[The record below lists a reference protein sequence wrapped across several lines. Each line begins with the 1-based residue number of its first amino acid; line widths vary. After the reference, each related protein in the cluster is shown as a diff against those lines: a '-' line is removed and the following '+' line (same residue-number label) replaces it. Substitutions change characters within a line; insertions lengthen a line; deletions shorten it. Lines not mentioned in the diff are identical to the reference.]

1 MIFNTTG
8 VSHIYYCTWTEYDSL
23 RYIPGSKNSVG
34 QEYDE
39 YALYIVKSSLPTLQ
53 VYYGRR
59 QLTDILGVRDLP
71 LSHEY
76 PSGKLYIQ
84 VSDDSQDEDF
94 VKEIYYKY
102 LDENNDDK
110 IAILGKNY
118 LRELKVNPQTYRVEM
133 LTGSNDLSKFII
145 LKDDGTLDDQ
155 TLSKIVED
163 LNPGEVQELIW
174 HQWN

>member
-1 MIFNTTG
+1 MILNTTSI
-8 VSHIYYCTWTEYDSL
+8 SHIYYCTWSEYSNLEDPL
-23 RYIPGSKNSVG
+23 G

-39 YALYIVKSSLPTLQ
+39 YALYIVETSFPTLQ

-84 VSDDSQDEDF
+84 VSGDPQDKDF

-102 LDENNDDK
+102 LDESNDDK

-118 LRELKVNPQTYRVEM
+118 LRELKINPETYRVEM
-133 LTGSNDLSKFII
+133 LTGNNDLSKFII
-145 LKDDGTLDDQ
+145 LRDDGTLDDQ
-155 TLSKIVED
+155 TLSKIVESLD
-163 LNPGEVQELIW
+163 PGEIRGFKW
-174 HQWN
+174 NQWD